1 MTIDMSI
8 ANGASENFK
17 PGPKSATRMGRSNRR
32 HLRREN
38 ISKKSSSHYINKN
51 RKDTP
56 SPHFGLIYKMLIS

>member
-38 ISKKSSSHYINKN
+38 IYAKSHLLTISTRIEKILQA
-51 RKDTP
+51 
-56 SPHFGLIYKMLIS
+56 LILDLFIKC